1 MSSIVPG
8 GGRPMAPR
16 AAGGRPQGGAPAAGA
31 SIDPVRVL
39 RQHIGGIIIS
49 TAVGAVLAA
58 GFYVGSY
65 FLYPLYDSQSVF
77 EIRNRL
83 LDPREV
89 RTAEFND
96 EETVA
101 RLCTQEAARVVERRA
116 LMEAIEGKVAILD
129 TTWIKAYPDDAG
141 GTNWDDAVDDLEKEV
156 RAGHLRGTQQF
167 YVAWRSHKDDDV
179 IAVLHALEEH
189 YLSQKRQA
197 DRAEDE
203 AKRVVFAASKAA
215 IDAQIVE
222 AQSAIVSLIGDQ
234 KLDTFDESEQQ
245 ALKTLEDIERRMNE
259 TAQSTQM
266 LQGRLS
272 VAEGKLGAG
281 VGWSEDDRA
290 NVQRNPVLMDLR
302 TQLVTYKTQLTAAL
316 ERFGPDHFRLD
327 ELKRLESAAEE
338 QYNALETR
346 LLREEVA
353 GEKALTTYQLQG
365 LELVLNDLKAKQTDE
380 RTRLNAAAKAV
391 SQLKEIRDR
400 KERLEEESKDLQSQI
415 VGIDLVLA
423 RPDAE
428 TVRLVGS
435 ALKPRELWFPKLKIV
450 VPGVTLLVIALY
462 VAWIFFREMT
472 DKRVRF
478 PADLASMPGAARL
491 LGVIPDAQ
499 GDPSAPEDLARA
511 ATSAPNSYL
520 AESYRQTFGL
530 LARQLRGR
538 EHVIIAF
545 VSPTPEAGVSTCACN
560 LALIARSIGL
570 RVLLV
575 EANFRRPGLAS
586 MLDVAT
592 DAVGLGD
599 AINGGQPASSCIQS
613 LPDGF
618 DLLAAGSPGSRG
630 VERLYTPIFREAM
643 ESLRAQY
650 DLILLDCPPTIVAG
664 EATTLA
670 QAADSTILVAHAY
683 TVDKGLVQKTVS
695 VLGDLGNE
703 FLGAILFA
711 NRTTAGGYQ
720 RKNLKLL
727 QNYTDSGT
735 DAEPEA
741 ANA

>member
-1 MSSIVPG
+1 
-8 GGRPMAPR
+8 MAPR
-16 AAGGRPQGGAPAAGA
+16 APGGRPSGGAPAGGV

-39 RQHIGGIIIS
+39 RQHVGGLIIA
-49 TAVGAVLAA
+49 TAIGAVTAA
-58 GFYVGSY
+58 GFYLGSY

-77 EIRNRL
+77 EVRNRL
-83 LDPREV
+83 LDPREI

-116 LMEAIEGKVAILD
+116 LKDAIEGKVSILD
-129 TTWIKAYPDDAG
+129 TEWIKGYPDEAG
-141 GTNWDDAVDDLEKEV
+141 GTNWDDAVDDLEREV

-179 IAVLHALEEH
+179 IAVLHALEEQ
-189 YLSQKRQA
+189 YLTQKRLA

-203 AKRVVFAASKAA
+203 AKRVVFSGSKATL
-215 IDAQIVE
+215 DAQIVE
-222 AQSAIVSLIGDQ
+222 AQSAIISLIGDK

-266 LQGRLS
+266 LQGRLA
-272 VAEGKLGAG
+272 VAEGKLASGM
-281 VGWSEDDRA
+281 GWSEDDRST
-290 NVQRNPVLMDLR
+290 VQRNPVLMDLR
-302 TQLVTYKTQLTAAL
+302 TQLVTYKTQRSAAE
-316 ERFGPDHFRLD
+316 ERFGPEHFRLD
-327 ELKRLESAAEE
+327 ELKRLELAAEQ
-338 QYNALETR
+338 QYNALESR
-346 LLREEVA
+346 LLREEVE

-365 LELVLNDLKAKQTDE
+365 LERVLDDLEVKQTTE
-380 RTRLNAAAKAV
+380 RTRLNEAAKAV

-400 KERLEEESKDLQSQI
+400 KERLEEESKNLQSEI

-450 VPGVTLLVIALY
+450 LPGVTLLVIALY

-478 PADLASMPGAARL
+478 PADLASMPGAARM
-491 LGVIPDAQ
+491 LGVIPDEAS
-499 GDPSAPEDLARA
+499 DPGAPDDLARA

-520 AESYRQTFGL
+520 AESYRQTFGV

-538 EHVIIAF
+538 EHCVIAF
-545 VSPTPEAGVSTCACN
+545 VSPTPDAGVSTCACN
-560 LALIARSIGL
+560 LALIARSVGL
-570 RVLLV
+570 RILLV
-575 EANFRRPGLAS
+575 EANLRRPGLAS
-586 MLDVAT
+586 MLNVPDGSA
-592 DAVGLGD
+592 GLGD
-599 AINGGQPASSCIQS
+599 AINAGQPIASCIQS

-618 DLLAAGSPGSRG
+618 DLLSAGTPGSRG
-630 VERLYTPIFREAM
+630 VERLYTPMFKDAI
-643 ESLRAQY
+643 ESLRSQY
-650 DLILLDCPPTIVAG
+650 DLILIDCPPTIVAG
-664 EATTLA
+664 EATTVA
-670 QAADSTILVAHAY
+670 QAADATILVAHAY
-683 TVDKGLVQKTVS
+683 SVDKGLVQKTAWM
-695 VLGDLGNE
+695 LGDLGNE

-711 NRTTAGGYQ
+711 NRPTAGGYQ
-720 RKNLKLL
+720 RKNLRLL
-727 QNYTDSGT
+727 ENYTDSGA
-735 DAEPEA
+735 DAEPRA